1 MVAGRGGGDD
11 VSSISEDDWRN
22 FRAEL
27 VKKTSTKD
35 VSKVAPDNVALL
47 LSQNPELATEYMQG
61 VWAHETGEAEVG
73 GLLARM
79 SMEYQIMH
87 LMRLAHSPKGA
98 NAELAWGRALM
109 ARLKKEAGQGEGA
122 EDRARDWMGRTSYV
136 YKLSGEV
143 VKEEIQDMID
153 SAGGMINP
161 DKLSAE
167 KKALLMM
174 YIESMQS
181 WQEVI
186 LVLEHDAL
194 FASGV
199 TINRP
204 LRRGMDRDL
213 AQLLLQ
219 GIEPT
224 ESPKSDIWV
233 GGERASQPIEMP
245 FLLKFLQ
252 VAKCL
257 TLGTKMTN
265 SNSDILDI
273 LVPEA
278 RASCRLLARRGLC
291 TSGGL
296 MTRRRKAS

>member
-1 MVAGRGGGDD
+1 MVAGRGGGDG

-87 LMRLAHSPKGA
+87 LMRLAHFPKGA
-98 NAELAWGRALM
+98 PAQRGADAELAWGRALM

-122 EDRARDWMGRTSYV
+122 EDRARDWMGRTSYL

-153 SAGGMINP
+153 SAGGMRINA

-167 KKALLMM
+167 KRALLMM

-224 ESPKSDIWV
+224 ESTKSDIWV

-252 VAKCL
+252 VLKCL

-265 SNSDILDI
+265 SKLRYFGHFS
-273 LVPEA
+273 
-278 RASCRLLARRGLC
+278 
-291 TSGGL
+291 T
-296 MTRRRKAS
+296 

>member
-1 MVAGRGGGDD
+1 MVAGRGGGDG
-11 VSSISEDDWRN
+11 VSSVSEDDWRN

-35 VSKVAPDNVALL
+35 VSKDVSKVAPDNVALL
-47 LSQNPELATEYMQG
+47 LSQNPRLATEYLQG

-87 LMRLAHSPKGA
+87 LMRLAHFPNGA
-98 NAELAWGRALM
+98 PAQRGAEAELAWGRTLM

-122 EDRARDWMGRTSYV
+122 EDRARDWMGRTSYL

-153 SAGGMINP
+153 SAGGMRINT
-161 DKLSAE
+161 DKLSTE
-167 KKALLMM
+167 KRALLMM

-186 LVLEHDAL
+186 LVLEHDAP

-213 AQLLLQ
+213 AQQLLQ

-252 VAKCL
+252 VLKCL

-265 SNSDILDI
+265 SNSDILEI
-273 LVPEA
+273 
-278 RASCRLLARRGLC
+278 
-291 TSGGL
+291 
-296 MTRRRKAS
+296 